1 MADTI
6 DIEATGTARALS
18 RTEKLMVRA
27 MTSAW
32 TAPMFALVV
41 DIDMTAAQERRTEG
55 VTLTDVILA
64 DCAATLAEHP
74 SINAHYRDETVV
86 QFAEVNLGLAVASDR
101 GLTVPVI
108 HGAQAL
114 SLPEIAAR
122 RAEVVSKVRA
132 GKIAISDVMGGTF
145 TVSNLGMLGV
155 RQFTA
160 IINPPQAAIL
170 AVGSTEMRQV
180 WNTGE
185 PRWRPLCSFSLTC
198 DHRATDGAHG
208 ARFLAALKTRLETP
222 APSY

>member
-1 MADTI
+1 MTGTI
-6 DIEATGTARALS
+6 DIGTTGTTRALTK
-18 RTEKLMVRA
+18 TEKLMVRA
-27 MTSAW
+27 MTTAW
-32 TAPMFALVV
+32 TAPMFAIVV
-41 DIDMTAAQERRTEG
+41 DIDMTAAQTRRAEG

-74 SINAHYRDETVV
+74 AINAHYRDEAVV

-114 SLPEIAAR
+114 SLAGIAAR
-122 RAEVVSKVRA
+122 RAEIVAKVRA
-132 GKIAISDVMGGTF
+132 GKIAIADVMGGTF

-180 WNTGE
+180 WNNGD
-185 PRWRPLCSFSLTC
+185 PQWRPMCSFSLTC
-198 DHRATDGAHG
+198 DHRATDGAQ
-208 ARFLAALKTRLETP
+208 AAKFMASLKARLETP
-222 APSY
+222 ASPT

>member
-1 MADTI
+1 MTGTI
-6 DIEATGTARALS
+6 DIGTTGTTRALTK
-18 RTEKLMVRA
+18 TEKLMVRA
-27 MTSAW
+27 MTTAW
-32 TAPMFALVV
+32 TAPMFAIVV
-41 DIDMTAAQERRTEG
+41 DIDMTAAQTRRAEG

-64 DCAATLAEHP
+64 DCAASLAEHP
-74 SINAHYRDETVV
+74 AINAHYRDEAVV

-114 SLPEIAAR
+114 SLAGIAAR
-122 RAEVVSKVRA
+122 RAEIVAKVRA
-132 GKIAISDVMGGTF
+132 GKIAIADVMGGTF

-180 WNTGE
+180 WNNGD
-185 PRWRPLCSFSLTC
+185 PQWRPMCSFSLTC
-198 DHRATDGAHG
+198 DHRATDGAQ
-208 ARFLAALKTRLETP
+208 AAKFLASLKARLETP
-222 APSY
+222 ASPT

>member
-1 MADTI
+1 MTGTI
-6 DIEATGTARALS
+6 DVETTGTTKPLS
-18 RTEKLMVRA
+18 KTEKLMVRA
-27 MTSAW
+27 MTTAW
-32 TAPMFALVV
+32 AAPMFAIVA
-41 DIDMTAAQERRTEG
+41 DIDMSAAQTRRVEG

-64 DCAATLAEHP
+64 DCAATLAEYP
-74 SINAHYRDETVV
+74 AINAHFRDDAVV

-114 SLPEIAAR
+114 SLAEIAAR
-122 RAEVVSKVRA
+122 RAEIVAKVRA
-132 GKIAISDVMGGTF
+132 GKIAIADVMGGTF

-180 WNTGE
+180 WNNGD
-185 PRWRPLCSFSLTC
+185 PQWRPMCSFSLTC
-198 DHRATDGAHG
+198 DHRATDGAQA
-208 ARFLAALKTRLETP
+208 ARFLAALKARQETP
-222 APSY
+222 ASPT

>member
-1 MADTI
+1 MNVISETPA
-6 DIEATGTARALS
+6 EGTARPLS
-18 RTEKLMVRA
+18 KTEKLMVRA
-27 MTSAW
+27 MNAAW
-32 TAPMFALVV
+32 EAPMFAIVA
-41 DIDMTAAQERRTEG
+41 DIDMTAAQARRSEG

-74 SINAHYRDETVV
+74 AINAHYREEAVV
-86 QFAEVNLGLAVASDR
+86 QFAQVNIGLAVASDR

-108 HGAQAL
+108 HGAEGM
-114 SLPEIAAR
+114 SLTEIAAR
-122 RAEVVSKVRA
+122 RAEIVAKVRA

-180 WNTGE
+180 WNGGD
-185 PRWRPLCSFSLTC
+185 PQWRPMSSFSLTC
-198 DHRATDGAHG
+198 DHRATDGAHA
-208 ARFLAALKTRLETP
+208 ARFLAALKARLETP
-222 APSY
+222 AIPA

>member
-1 MADTI
+1 MDTMEL
-6 DIEATGTARALS
+6 EAAGTVRALTK
-18 RTEKLMVRA
+18 TEKLMVRA
-27 MTSAW
+27 MSQAW

-41 DIDMTAAQERRTEG
+41 DIDMTAAQTRRSPG

-64 DCAATLAEHP
+64 DCAATLAAHP
-74 SINAHYRDETVV
+74 AINAHYRDDAVV
-86 QFAEVNLGLAVASDR
+86 QFSEVNLGLAVASDR

-108 HGAQAL
+108 HGAERL
-114 SLPEIAAR
+114 SLAAIAAR
-122 RAEVVSKVRA
+122 RAEIVSKVRA

-180 WNTGE
+180 WNDGD
-185 PRWRPLCSFSLTC
+185 PQWRPVCSFSLTC

-208 ARFLAALKTRLETP
+208 AQFLAALRARLEMPSSP
-222 APSY
+222 A